1 MTTFGPGGVDRPR
14 FGRVLTAMVTPFG
27 DDGRLDLD
35 RAQALAKY
43 LVANG
48 NDGIVVAGTTGE
60 SATLTH
66 DEQIELINA
75 VRAAIPDHSLVAG
88 AGSNDTAA
96 AVELTE
102 RATESGADGIL
113 QVTPYYNRPNQAGI
127 EAHFK
132 ATAAATDLPVIVY
145 DIPVRTGRK
154 IADDVLLRL
163 LEVDNIVGIKDA
175 AGDPAASS
183 YVLRD
188 APADTELYSGDDSL
202 TLPLLSIGACGV
214 IGVATHWV
222 GAEMSAMMEAFF
234 GGDIAG
240 ARAHNATMLD
250 SFAYETGDAAPNPIP
265 TKALMN
271 LIGVPVGPGRA
282 PMDQVPADQEA
293 KAKAVLAG
301 LGRHI

>member
-14 FGRVLTAMVTPFG
+14 FGRVLTAMVTPFD

-35 RAQALAKY
+35 RAQALAKH

-66 DEQIELINA
+66 DEQIELIAA
-75 VRAAIPDHSLVAG
+75 VRAAIPEHALVAG

-102 RATESGADGIL
+102 RATAAGADGIL

-175 AGDPAASS
+175 AGNPAASS

-202 TLPLLSIGACGV
+202 TLPLLAIGACGV

-234 GGDIAG
+234 SGDIAG
-240 ARAHNATMLD
+240 ARELNATMLD

-265 TKALMN
+265 TKVLMN

-282 PMDQVPADQEA
+282 PMDQVPADQAE

-301 LGRHI
+301 LGRDC